1 MKKLVRDEQEF
12 NAPSHEE
19 SSAPNANLQLN
30 IRGKIDIA
38 FAIDGDIRG
47 SAPRVRAAVGS
58 STKGGDRPPPLL
70 TLYRKGNS
78 SANRILDFRHRNFQ
92 LKIIKKNKRTTDV
105 VPS

>member
-1 MKKLVRDEQEF
+1 MKKLVPWLVRDEQEF

-58 STKGGDRPPPLL
+58 STKGGDRP
-70 TLYRKGNS
+70 RGE
-78 SANRILDFRHRNFQ
+78 
-92 LKIIKKNKRTTDV
+92 
-105 VPS
+105 

>member
-1 MKKLVRDEQEF
+1 VHDEQEF

-19 SSAPNANLQLN
+19 FSAPNANLQLN
-30 IRGKIDIA
+30 IRSKIDIA

-70 TLYRKGNS
+70 TLYRKGNRPPIGS
-78 SANRILDFRHRNFQ
+78 SIFVIGISEIYNGD
-92 LKIIKKNKRTTDV
+92 D
-105 VPS
+105 

>member
-1 MKKLVRDEQEF
+1 MKKLVRDKPDEQEF

-58 STKGGDRPPPLL
+58 STKGGDRPDRPPSLPSIEKAIV
-70 TLYRKGNS
+70 RQSDPRFS
-78 SANRILDFRHRNFQ
+78 S
-92 LKIIKKNKRTTDV
+92 
-105 VPS
+105 

>member
-1 MKKLVRDEQEF
+1 MHDEQEF

-19 SSAPNANLQLN
+19 FSAPNANLQLN

-58 STKGGDRPPPLL
+58 STKGGDRPPPLPL
-70 TLYRKGNS
+70 PSIEKATRPPIGS
-78 SANRILDFRHRNFQ
+78 SIFV
-92 LKIIKKNKRTTDV
+92 IG
-105 VPS
+105 